1 MDLLCILGVIKPA
14 GILSSPDSC
23 KEKEAMNKGTHNIRC
38 RILLLLFLFSLGI
51 SKQCN
56 NNNNSRDMTLLIITF
71 VMYFLQY
78 WVLCQEEPRVMAEGH
93 QQLVSFFSL
102 WLL

>member
-1 MDLLCILGVIKPA
+1 
-14 GILSSPDSC
+14 
-23 KEKEAMNKGTHNIRC
+23 
-38 RILLLLFLFSLGI
+38 
-51 SKQCN
+51 
-56 NNNNSRDMTLLIITF
+56 MTLLIITF

-78 WVLCQEEPRVMAEGH
+78 WALCQEEQRVMAEGH